1 MYGPLAG
8 QTDRQTGRQIDLKV
22 TVSEL
27 RVGSSPLSVTNLFF
41 LIITIPRVLIFQ
53 LTQGTRLEQKSVSRR
68 FFNQPEF
75 YILDVEQKKNDSFCK
90 QG

>member
-1 MYGPLAG
+1 MYGPLAD